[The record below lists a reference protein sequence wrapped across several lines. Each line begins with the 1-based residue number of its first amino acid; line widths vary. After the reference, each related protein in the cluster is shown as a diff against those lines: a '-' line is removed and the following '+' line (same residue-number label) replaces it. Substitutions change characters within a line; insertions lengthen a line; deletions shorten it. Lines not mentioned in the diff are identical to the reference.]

1 MHEFIKDIIIRN
13 HGKENYAKIASN
25 DLIKFI
31 NAKTKSYNKGAKSRA
46 NYGTLYAI
54 YVVIEDYIEKEYSSV
69 EKDYSLYEGANYS
82 SLFEKMRSMPFGS
95 KLQNHALNNRANSEF
110 KKFYKNSGNIIKRN
124 QEKQKYWV
132 NEKLLLIDGIN
143 ISKTIL
149 EIINRYIELKKD
161 NLSQFIEECKRLEKN
176 NDIREIMNF
185 IKIHIAPNADARRF
199 EIISFAILK
208 NYYSEFSIWYGT
220 SKEHVKEMELKL
232 YKTGSTNANDGGIDF
247 ILLPKGEVF
256 QVTETL
262 DFTKYF
268 LDIDKLNKFP
278 ISFVVKKEENSDSV
292 FEKIKQ
298 SAKKKYEDQSVLNKY
313 MECINKIITIK
324 NLNEYIDYVYKKN
337 KIAQVLDDI
346 ILESEVEY
354 NFN

>member
-1 MHEFIKDIIIRN
+1 MHGFIKDIIIKN
-13 HGKENYAKIASN
+13 HGQENYTKITSN
-25 DLIKFI
+25 NLIKFI
-31 NAKTKSYNKGAKSRA
+31 NSKTKSYNKDAKSRA

-54 YVVIEDYIEKEYSSV
+54 YVVIEDYIEKGYSSM
-69 EKDYSLYEGANYS
+69 EKDYSLYEGANYTP
-82 SLFEKMRSMPFGS
+82 LFAKMRSMPFGS
-95 KLQNHALNNRANSEF
+95 KLQNHPLNNRVNSEF
-110 KKFYKNSGNIIKRN
+110 KKTYEESGNIIERD
-124 QEKQKYWV
+124 QEKQKYWI

-149 EIINRYIELKKD
+149 EIIDKYIEIKKD
-161 NLSQFIEECKRLEKN
+161 NLSQFIEECKKLEKN
-176 NDIREIMNF
+176 NDIHEIMKF

-220 SKEHVKEMELKL
+220 SKENVNETELKL
-232 YKTGSTNANDGGIDF
+232 YKTGRTNANDGGIDF
-247 ILLPKGEVF
+247 ILLPKGEIF

-278 ISFVVKKEENSDSV
+278 ISFVVKKEEDSDSV
-292 FEKIKQ
+292 FEKIRQ
-298 SAKKKYEDQSVLNKY
+298 SAQKKYEDQSVLNKY
-313 MECINKIITIK
+313 MESINKIITIK

-337 KIAQVLDDI
+337 KITQVLDDI